1 MTVDSE
7 RARLIEAF
15 RAWKS
20 EIFAL
25 TREIVAQRAFSN
37 GKDELAAILKD
48 LPVRNFDPVLDLR
61 ISDGAGEIQRTTNA
75 AFRHAGYQPGM
86 PETFTG
92 LGFDLSAHERAVD
105 TAGGFHQGIEVSL
118 YNRGVYDFLAKAD
131 AEIADE
137 CNAVGSAWQG
147 AFDTIESAPID
158 GMHDV
163 LALAATIPRGDH
175 YHYGFV
181 TEVTPTG
188 TSTAAH
194 EPLAYAEVVFNA
206 LIAVE
211 FHRFMLDCLQKLD
224 LPHSM
229 VVIVA
234 EHDLIYVPHTHYRLP
249 GSAARERS
257 PTPPSIRQVA
267 STPGKTAVFGRRPQR
282 P

>member
-1 MTVDSE
+1 MTMDSE

-61 ISDGAGEIQRTTNA
+61 ISDEAGEIPRTTNA

-105 TAGGFHQGIEVSL
+105 AAGRFHQGVEVSL
-118 YNRGVYDFLAKAD
+118 YNRGVYDFLAKTD

-137 CNAVGSAWQG
+137 CTAVGSAWQG
-147 AFDTIESAPID
+147 AFDAIESAPIG

-163 LALAATIPRGDH
+163 LALAGTIPRGDH
-175 YHYGFV
+175 YQYGFV

-188 TSTAAH
+188 ASTAAH

-211 FHRFMLDCLQKLD
+211 FHRFMRDCLANLD

-249 GSAARERS
+249 GPAAREHS
-257 PTPPSIRQVA
+257 PTPPSIRQAA